1 MVSISKA
8 YNDITRIKSLN
19 NKIHNER
26 AVRYIKM
33 AAPELLEDPQTANR
47 EIITL
52 SNLLQSDVDEQGVIN
67 YLDHLTEKT
76 NPEVYRMKKA
86 QERREGTRAR
96 LLSASLQQQQQTHP
110 WYLELDDKI
119 LNR

>member
-8 YNDITRIKSLN
+8 YNDIARIKSLN

-33 AAPELLEDPQTANR
+33 AAPDVFKNPQMANR
-47 EIITL
+47 EIATL
-52 SNLLQSDVDEQGVIN
+52 SNLFESGTDEQGIIN
-67 YLDHLTEKT
+67 YLDYLLERT
-76 NPEVYRMKKA
+76 NPEVYRMKKSH
-86 QERREGTRAR
+86 ERREGTRTII
-96 LLSASLQQQQQTHP
+96 LSASQQEQTHP

-119 LNR
+119 LDR